1 MKNTDTRKIVVT
13 GAGGQIAYSLLF
25 RLAAGELYGKEQPI
39 SLVLHDLPEAEDRVT
54 GVAMELADGA
64 FPLLQAVITTSDSAC
79 AFEDADV
86 AFLIGAKPRGPGM
99 ERKDLLKDN
108 ARIFEEQGK
117 AINAVAKPSIR
128 IVVVGN
134 PANTNALILAKNAPR
149 ISRRNI
155 TAMMRLD
162 HNRALS
168 MIAKATDADIDDIL
182 KLAVWGNHSPT
193 MYPDIAN
200 TVVSGRH
207 ILELALP
214 DWSSETFVQSVA
226 QRGTAIIQARGASS
240 AASAANAALDHMRDW
255 IHGSGGRW
263 VSMGVF
269 TEGDYGFDDD
279 LVIGVPVVCSG
290 GDYKIVNL
298 EISQDAREKINASI
312 AELKEERASV
322 FTAGIVEPS

>member
-25 RLAAGELYGKEQPI
+25 RLAAGELYGKEQPV

-64 FPLLQAVITTSDSAC
+64 FPLLNAVITTSDAVC

-86 AFLIGAKPRGPGM
+86 AFLVGAKPRGPGM

-168 MIAKATDADIDDIL
+168 MIAKATDADIEDIL
-182 KLAVWGNHSPT
+182 NLAVWGNHSPT
-193 MYPDIAN
+193 MYPDVAS
-200 TVVSGRH
+200 TVVRGRS
-207 ILELALP
+207 IADLSLP
-214 DWSSETFVQSVA
+214 DWSCETFVQSVA

-255 IHGSGGRW
+255 IHGSGDRW

-269 TEGDYGFDDD
+269 TEGAYGFDED
-279 LVIGVPVVCSG
+279 LVIGVPVVCRA
-290 GDYKIVNL
+290 GDYKIVNVD
-298 EISQDAREKINASI
+298 IGQDAHEKINASL

-322 FTAGIVEPS
+322 LTPGLVESL